1 MTEILTN
8 IAEYSVVVALLVVMV
23 IYFMNKE
30 KKKDTEISDLHK
42 ELRETEKENLTLLL
56 KISALMDKLSVN
68 NDAILGD
75 IKNLKEFIK
84 DRLDKIEK

>member
-1 MTEILTN
+1 MTEILKN